1 MPTVEEH
8 YKNLFEVTPPWEV
21 RHVAEY
27 IGNREVRVAIRL
39 ADDARVECPRCG
51 RSVPVVP
58 DDAGTGERVKIET
71 KFLHYKMI
79 VDCPAPK
86 GLCEAHG
93 EFPVPTPLDSVKNLL
108 ATEAVPVPLPVPAT
122 PQNLPELE
130 EGDET
135 LESLLGNWQPNRGE
149 SGERRAHLKQFIFR
163 GKPYRCANAMN
174 AVIQILNA
182 LAKEDASFLERLSQ
196 HPDMQSRRGRRIAR
210 TPAEIYPGRPDLQKC
225 NEKLSDGWLIGTNI
239 SNSIKETILRAAAD
253 ICGLK
258 YGEDIALGTNS

>member
-51 RSVPVVP
+51 RSSPVVP

-86 GLCEAHG
+86 GLCETHG
-93 EFPVPTPLDSVKNLL
+93 EFPVPTPLDSVKNLV
-108 ATEAVPVPLPVPAT
+108 AAQAVPAHVLTANGT
-122 PQNLPELE
+122 IDGKSHIISTNE
-130 EGDET
+130 EDAPHKWTRNSRPHLREF
-135 LESLLGNWQPNRGE
+135 SLFGE
-149 SGERRAHLKQFIFR
+149 IYS
-163 GKPYRCANAMN
+163 CTSAMD
-174 AVIQILNA
+174 AVVQILNK
-182 LAKEDASFLERLSQ
+182 LVKTRSLSLEVLSQ
-196 HPDMQSRRGRRIAR
+196 HSKIQGTKRKYIAKSA
-210 TPAEIYPGRPDLQKC
+210 AEIYPDRKDFWDRKIELA
-225 NEKLSDGWLIGTNI
+225 DGWFIGTYLCNG
-239 SNSIKETILRAAAD
+239 IKKDIVCAAAD
-253 ICGLK
+253 ICGIEFGK
-258 YGEDIALGTNS
+258 DIVAAF